1 MSVFVYTMSP
11 SPDSFISSVW
21 STDQQGICTRATVHA
36 DGVLPAMQGRR
47 FADWLACVQADADCV
62 TGVAIAGAMGSRQAF
77 RHEHR
82 IRCGDQQVRW
92 VLTTGIPRFDASGGF
107 DGFDGAIIDMTAA
120 VEERRQALRSG
131 AEARIIVDNCKDLIA
146 HCDAHGNYVH
156 VSQSYTDVIGWE
168 AHEMVGQAVTGF
180 LHPDDQERAAA
191 ALVRVFSGKEVAGV
205 VEVHKRH
212 RDGRYIAL
220 GTTVR
225 AVREHPAGRVVGAII
240 VSRDITREKEM
251 LQRLEWLAT
260 HDTLTG
266 LPNRA
271 WFNRHLAAVVA
282 DTDTHGNAVFF
293 IDLNRFKAVN
303 DTLGHAAGDQL
314 LQQVSQRLQACMRPG
329 DVVAR
334 LGGDEFV
341 AAARC
346 SDRAAAAAIARRLI
360 ASLEAPFQVDG
371 MVMQVGAS
379 VGISMADGQ
388 QVDAQALFRNADQAM
403 YRAKA
408 AGESAYRFFDL
419 PAEEDVGLASA

>member
-1 MSVFVYTMSP
+1 M
-11 SPDSFISSVW
+11 
-21 STDQQGICTRATVHA
+21 RATVHV

-47 FADWLACVQADADCV
+47 FADWLDCVRADDACV
-62 TGVAIAGAMGSRQAF
+62 TGAGIAAAMRRQQAF

-82 IRCGDQQVRW
+82 IRCGDRHVRW
-92 VLTTGIPRFDASGGF
+92 VVTTGIPRYDAAGGF
-107 DGFDGAIIDMTAA
+107 DGFDGAVIDTTAA

-131 AEARIIVDNCKDLIA
+131 AEARIIVDNCRDLIA
-146 HCDAHGNYVH
+146 HCDADGNYVH
-156 VSQSYTDVIGWE
+156 VSRSYTDVIGWE
-168 AHEMVGQAVTGF
+168 AHEMVGRAVTGF
-180 LHPDDQERAAA
+180 LHPDDRERAAA
-191 ALVRVFSGKEVAGV
+191 ALVRVFAGSELVDV

-212 RDGRYIAL
+212 RDGRYICL

-225 AVREHPAGRVVGAII
+225 AVREHPEGRVVGAII

-251 LQRLEWLAT
+251 VQRLEWLAT
-260 HDTLTG
+260 HDALTG

-271 WFNRHLAAVVA
+271 LFNRHLAAMVA
-282 DTDTHGNAVFF
+282 DADADAGGDTVFF

-303 DTLGHAAGDQL
+303 DTLGHAAGDHL

-346 SDRAAAAAIARRLI
+346 SGRDAAAAIARRLI
-360 ASLEAPFQVDG
+360 ASLEAPFHFDG
-371 MVMQVGAS
+371 MAMQVGAS
-379 VGISMADGQ
+379 VGISMADRQ
-388 QVDAQALFRNADQAM
+388 PVDAQALFRNADQAM

-408 AGESAYRFFDL
+408 AGESAFRFFDQ
-419 PAEEDVGLASA
+419 PAGEDANAGQAPARR